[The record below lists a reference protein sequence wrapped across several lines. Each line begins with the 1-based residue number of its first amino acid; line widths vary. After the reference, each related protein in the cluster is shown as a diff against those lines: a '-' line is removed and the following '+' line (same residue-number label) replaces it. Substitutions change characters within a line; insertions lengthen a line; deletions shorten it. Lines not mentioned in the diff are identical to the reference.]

1 MRLMTACT
9 KVISRQDAGRGM
21 DAQFRIMG
29 EGLPVL
35 LPYID
40 PERIMTTDGR
50 GVEGDVAD
58 VSSIVCV
65 FWEAISVGD
74 RGDR

>member
-1 MRLMTACT
+1 
-9 KVISRQDAGRGM
+9 M
-21 DAQFRIMG
+21 DAQFRIMD

-40 PERIMTTDGR
+40 LERIMTTDGR

-58 VSSIVCV
+58 VSSVVCV
-65 FWEAISVGD
+65 FWGTVLVGD
-74 RGDR
+74 RGER